1 MKQMIA
7 TAQIEKRKNRIKT
20 SLGSKIFD
28 IVNVILMFGLMLITF
43 YPIVHILFASFSSG
57 NALLAHEGLLFWP
70 KDFSLEGYKMVFRDP
85 MIVKGYLNTIFVV
98 VVGSAISLTLTA
110 LGAYFLS
117 RKNVLL
123 QKPIMLYII
132 FTMFFSGGMI
142 PFYFT
147 VKQLGLYNSLW
158 SLILPTA
165 MNTFNLIIMRTG
177 FESIPTSL
185 EESAKLDGAGHL
197 TILAR
202 IVLPLSM
209 PVIAVI
215 ILYYAVEKWNA
226 WFHAMMFIQ
235 DRVKYPL
242 QLVLRGI
249 LLSNDTS
256 AMTGG
261 IGTADQEAVGESIK
275 YGVIIVATLP
285 ILAVYPFLQKYFVKG
300 VMIGAVKG

>member
-1 MKQMIA
+1 MRQKI
-7 TAQIEKRKNRIKT
+7 KNKNKIKT

-28 IVNVILMFGLMLITF
+28 IINVIVMFGLMLITF
-43 YPIVHILFASFSSG
+43 YPMVHILFASFSGG
-57 NALLAHEGLLFWP
+57 NALLAHTGLLFWP
-70 KDFSLEGYKMVFRDP
+70 VDFSLEGYKMVFKDP
-85 MIVKGYLNTIFVV
+85 MIVKGYMNTLFVV
-98 VVGSAISLTLTA
+98 LVGSSISLVLTA

-117 RKNVLL
+117 RKNVML
-123 QKPIMLYII
+123 QTPVMLYII

-158 SLILPTA
+158 SLIQPTA

-177 FESIPTSL
+177 FSSIPDSL

-197 TILAR
+197 TILVR
-202 IVLPLSM
+202 IVLRLSM

-249 LLSNDTS
+249 LLSNDTA

-261 IGTADQEAVGESIK
+261 VGTVDQEAIGESIK

-285 ILAVYPFLQKYFVKG
+285 ILVVYPFLQKYFVKG
-300 VMIGAVKG
+300 VMVGAVKG

>member
-1 MKQMIA
+1 M
-7 TAQIEKRKNRIKT
+7 KRKNQNRIKT
-20 SLGSKIFD
+20 SLGSKAFD
-28 IVNVILMFGLMLITF
+28 GLNILIMIGIMLVTF
-43 YPIVHILFASFSSG
+43 YPMVHILFASFSNG
-57 NALLAHEGLLFWP
+57 NALLAHTGLLFKP
-70 KDFSLEGYKMVFRDP
+70 LEFTLDGYRMVFKDP

-98 VVGSAISLTLTA
+98 VAGSLISVVLTA

-117 RKNVLL
+117 RKNVLM

-147 VKQLGLYNSLW
+147 VKQLGMYNSLW

-165 MNTFNLIIMRTG
+165 INTFNLIIMRTG
-177 FESIPTSL
+177 FESIPDSL
-185 EESAKLDGAGHL
+185 EESAKLDGAGHF
-197 TILAR
+197 TILFK

-215 ILYYAVEKWNA
+215 ILYYAVERWNA

-249 LLSNDTS
+249 LLSNDTA

-261 IGTADQEAVGESIK
+261 VSAGDQESIGESIK

-285 ILAVYPFLQKYFVKG
+285 ILLVYPFLQKYFVKG
-300 VMIGAVKG
+300 VMVGAVKG

>member
-1 MKQMIA
+1 MK
-7 TAQIEKRKNRIKT
+7 EKNKNKIKT
-20 SLGSKIFD
+20 PLGSKVFD
-28 IVNVILMFGLMLITF
+28 VVNIVIMIGLMMVTF
-43 YPIVHILFASFSSG
+43 YPMVHILFASFSSG
-57 NALLAHEGLLFWP
+57 NALLAHTGLLFWP
-70 KDFSLEGYKMVFRDP
+70 AEFSLEGYKMVFKDP
-85 MIVKGYLNTIFVV
+85 MIVKGYLNTLFVV
-98 VVGSAISLTLTA
+98 VVGSAISVTLTA

-117 RKNVLL
+117 RKNVML
-123 QKPIMLYII
+123 QKPVMIYII

-158 SLILPTA
+158 ALILPTA

-177 FESIPTSL
+177 FESIPVSL

-197 TILAR
+197 TILMR

-209 PVIAVI
+209 PVIAVV

-249 LLSNDTS
+249 LLSNDTA

-261 IGTADQEAVGESIK
+261 VGASDQEAIGESIK

-285 ILAVYPFLQKYFVKG
+285 ILVVYPFLQKYFVKG
-300 VMIGAVKG
+300 VMVGAVKG

>member
-1 MKQMIA
+1 MQ
-7 TAQIEKRKNRIKT
+7 TKNRNKIKT
-20 SLGSKIFD
+20 SFGSKVFD
-28 IVNVILMFGLMLITF
+28 TINVLIMLAIILVTF
-43 YPIVHILFASFSSG
+43 YPMVHILFASFSGG
-57 NALLAHEGLLFWP
+57 NALLAHTGLLLWP
-70 KDFSLEGYKMVFRDP
+70 VDFSLEGYRMVFKDP
-85 MIVKGYLNTIFVV
+85 MILRGYLNTIFVV
-98 VVGSAISLTLTA
+98 VVGSVISVALTA

-117 RKNVLL
+117 RKKVML
-123 QKPIMLYII
+123 QKPVMLYII

-147 VKQLGLYNSLW
+147 VTELGLYNSLW
-158 SLILPTA
+158 SLVLPTA
-165 MNTFNLIIMRTG
+165 VNTFNLIIMRTG
-177 FESIPTSL
+177 FASIPVSL

-197 TILAR
+197 TILFR

-215 ILYYAVEKWNA
+215 ILYYAVEKWNS
-226 WFHAMMFIQ
+226 WFNAMMFIQ

-261 IGTADQEAVGESIK
+261 VSTVDQEASGESIK

-285 ILAVYPFLQKYFVKG
+285 VLLVYPFLQKYFVKG
-300 VMIGAVKG
+300 VMVGAVKG

>member
-1 MKQMIA
+1 MRQKI
-7 TAQIEKRKNRIKT
+7 KNKNKIKT

-28 IVNVILMFGLMLITF
+28 IINVIVMFGLMLITF
-43 YPIVHILFASFSSG
+43 YPMVHILFASFSGG
-57 NALLAHEGLLFWP
+57 NALLAHTGLLFWP
-70 KDFSLEGYKMVFRDP
+70 VDFSLEGYKMVFKDP
-85 MIVKGYLNTIFVV
+85 MIVKGYMNTLFVV
-98 VVGSAISLTLTA
+98 LVGSSISLVLTA

-117 RKNVLL
+117 RKNVML
-123 QKPIMLYII
+123 QTPVMLYII

-177 FESIPTSL
+177 FSSIPDSL

-197 TILAR
+197 TILFR

-249 LLSNDTS
+249 LLSNDTA

-261 IGTADQEAVGESIK
+261 VGTVDQEAIGESIK

-285 ILAVYPFLQKYFVKG
+285 ILVVYPFLQKYFVKG
-300 VMIGAVKG
+300 VMAGAVKG

>member
-1 MKQMIA
+1 MRQKI
-7 TAQIEKRKNRIKT
+7 KNKNKIKT

-28 IVNVILMFGLMLITF
+28 IINVIVMFGLMLITF
-43 YPIVHILFASFSSG
+43 YPMVHILFASFSGG
-57 NALLAHEGLLFWP
+57 NALLAHTGLLFWP
-70 KDFSLEGYKMVFRDP
+70 VDFSLEGYKMVFKDP
-85 MIVKGYLNTIFVV
+85 MIVKGYMNTLFVV
-98 VVGSAISLTLTA
+98 LVGSSISLVLTA

-117 RKNVLL
+117 RKNVML
-123 QKPIMLYII
+123 QTPVMLYII

-177 FESIPTSL
+177 FSSIPDSL

-197 TILAR
+197 TILFR

-249 LLSNDTS
+249 LLSNDTA

-261 IGTADQEAVGESIK
+261 VGTVDQEAIGESIK

-285 ILAVYPFLQKYFVKG
+285 ILVVYPFLQKYFVKG
-300 VMIGAVKG
+300 VMVGAVKG

>member
-1 MKQMIA
+1 MRQKI
-7 TAQIEKRKNRIKT
+7 KNKNKIKT

-28 IVNVILMFGLMLITF
+28 IINVIVMFGLMLITF
-43 YPIVHILFASFSSG
+43 YPMVHILFASFSGG
-57 NALLAHEGLLFWP
+57 NALLAHTGLLFWP
-70 KDFSLEGYKMVFRDP
+70 VDFSLEGYKMVFKDP
-85 MIVKGYLNTIFVV
+85 MIVKGYMNTLFVV
-98 VVGSAISLTLTA
+98 LVGSSISLVLTA

-117 RKNVLL
+117 RKNVML
-123 QKPIMLYII
+123 QTPVMLYII

-177 FESIPTSL
+177 FSSIPDSL

-197 TILAR
+197 TILVR
-202 IVLPLSM
+202 IVLRLSM

-249 LLSNDTS
+249 LLSNDTA

-261 IGTADQEAVGESIK
+261 VGTVDQEAIGESIK

-285 ILAVYPFLQKYFVKG
+285 ILVVYPFLQKYFVKG
-300 VMIGAVKG
+300 VMVGAVKG

>member
-1 MKQMIA
+1 MRQKI
-7 TAQIEKRKNRIKT
+7 KNKNKIKT
-20 SLGSKIFD
+20 SLGSRIFD
-28 IVNVILMFGLMLITF
+28 IINVIVMFGLMLITF
-43 YPIVHILFASFSSG
+43 YPMVHILFASFSGG
-57 NALLAHEGLLFWP
+57 NALLAHTGLLFWP
-70 KDFSLEGYKMVFRDP
+70 VDFSLEGYKMVFKDP
-85 MIVKGYLNTIFVV
+85 MIVKGYMNTLFVV
-98 VVGSAISLTLTA
+98 LVGSGISLVLTA

-117 RKNVLL
+117 RKNVML
-123 QKPIMLYII
+123 QTPVMLYII

-177 FESIPTSL
+177 FSSIPDSL

-197 TILAR
+197 TILFR

-249 LLSNDTS
+249 LLSNDTA

-261 IGTADQEAVGESIK
+261 VGTVDQEAIGESIK

-285 ILAVYPFLQKYFVKG
+285 ILVVYPFLQKYFVKG
-300 VMIGAVKG
+300 VMVGAVKG